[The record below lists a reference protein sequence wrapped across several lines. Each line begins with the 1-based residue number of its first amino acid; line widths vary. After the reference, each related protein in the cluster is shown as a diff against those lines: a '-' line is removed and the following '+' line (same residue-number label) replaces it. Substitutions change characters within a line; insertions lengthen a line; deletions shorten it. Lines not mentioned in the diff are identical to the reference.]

1 MLKKKRKYCPYCGK
15 SIINKNEGDMVR
27 EYCPECQLFF
37 YNNPLPVVSTIV
49 VKERN
54 VLLVKRRNPPYKGKW
69 CLPSGFAEIGESI
82 QEAALR
88 ELKEEAG
95 IDGMILGFVDVNWTK
110 NYYYGDLIF
119 HTFEVEQTGGITK
132 AGDDAIDVKYF
143 PINGLPKLA
152 FKSNIKA
159 IETYIKKKRRDRKMK
174 IVYSYYVL
182 DLVHKGHLKMMENAK
197 AIAGKDGKLIVG
209 ILTDEAVMEKKIKP
223 IISFDERFDLAN
235 AIKYVDLVVAQET
248 YSPLPNVKKIK
259 PDILMESTSHT
270 DEAIE
275 EANEVMESIGG
286 EVIVIPYYPSQSS
299 TNIKNKINGRD

>member
-1 MLKKKRKYCPYCGK
+1 
-15 SIINKNEGDMVR
+15 
-27 EYCPECQLFF
+27 
-37 YNNPLPVVSTIV
+37 
-49 VKERN
+49 
-54 VLLVKRRNPPYKGKW
+54 
-69 CLPSGFAEIGESI
+69 
-82 QEAALR
+82 
-88 ELKEEAG
+88 
-95 IDGMILGFVDVNWTK
+95 
-110 NYYYGDLIF
+110 
-119 HTFEVEQTGGITK
+119 
-132 AGDDAIDVKYF
+132 
-143 PINGLPKLA
+143 
-152 FKSNIKA
+152 
-159 IETYIKKKRRDRKMK
+159 MK

-209 ILTDEAVMEKKIKP
+209 ILTDEAVMEKKARP

-275 EANEVMESIGG
+275 EAREVMESIGG

-299 TNIKNKINGRD
+299 TSIKNKINGNKK